1 MKIQFETLPEKRL
14 EGFWGGEGALCA
26 KMHVD
31 ERNKIL
37 RGVLAPGHSIGYHVH
52 DTSSEI
58 IYIIS
63 GNGKTVTD
71 GIEEAVTAGDC
82 HYCQKGQQHRLI
94 NDGDED
100 LVFFAVVPQ
109 Q

>member
-1 MKIQFETLPEKRL
+1 MKIKFDQLSEKRL
-14 EGFWGGEGALCA
+14 ENFWGGEGALCA

-58 IYIIS
+58 IYFIS
-63 GNGKTVTD
+63 GKGKTVTD
-71 GIEEAVTAGDC
+71 GVEESVAAGEC
-82 HYCQKGQQHRLI
+82 HLRYRGRNKKSLCRNCARTVL
-94 NDGDED
+94 
-100 LVFFAVVPQ
+100 
-109 Q
+109 

>member
-1 MKIQFETLPEKRL
+1 MKIQFENLPEKRL
-14 EGFWGGEGALCA
+14 ESFWGGEGALCA

-31 ERNKIL
+31 EHNKIL
-37 RGVLAPGHSIGYHVH
+37 RGVLAPGHSIGYHEH

-63 GNGKTVTD
+63 GKGKTVTD
-71 GIEEAVTAGDC
+71 GVEESVTVGDC
-82 HYCQKGQQHRLI
+82 HYCEKGQHHRLI

-100 LVFFAVVPQ
+100 LVFFAVIPQ